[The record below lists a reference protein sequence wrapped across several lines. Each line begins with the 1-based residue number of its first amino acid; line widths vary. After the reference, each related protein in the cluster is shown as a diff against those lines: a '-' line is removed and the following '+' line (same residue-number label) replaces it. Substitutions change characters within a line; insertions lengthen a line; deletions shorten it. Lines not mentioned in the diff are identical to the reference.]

1 MVQEFYV
8 NSTKKN
14 ILLPHAFVTALP
26 TKYENAKVSCFPA

>member
-8 NSTKKN
+8 NSTKK
-14 ILLPHAFVTALP
+14 ILLPHAFITAMP